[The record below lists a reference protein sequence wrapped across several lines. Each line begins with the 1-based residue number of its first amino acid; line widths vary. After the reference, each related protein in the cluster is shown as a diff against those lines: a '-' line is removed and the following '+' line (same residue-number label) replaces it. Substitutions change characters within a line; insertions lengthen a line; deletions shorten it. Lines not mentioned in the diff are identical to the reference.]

1 MQNIAVENNLS
12 ETVFFVKEKDAYHI
26 RLFTPATEVN
36 ICGHATLASAYVLFD
51 CLDVDTN
58 PIHFTSLSGSL
69 YVFKEDDDSLTMD
82 FPRID
87 LEPCATPQTLWESL
101 GAHPIE
107 CYKSEGYMAVLDSE
121 DTLINLQPDFRQIGY
136 PAKPRDHC
144 YSCRTGM

>member
-26 RLFTPATEVN
+26 RWFTPATEVN
-36 ICGHATLASAYVLFD
+36 LCGHATLASAYVLFD

-87 LEPCATPQTLWESL
+87 LEPYATPQALWESL

-107 CYKSEGYMAVLDSE
+107 CYKGEDYMAVLDSE